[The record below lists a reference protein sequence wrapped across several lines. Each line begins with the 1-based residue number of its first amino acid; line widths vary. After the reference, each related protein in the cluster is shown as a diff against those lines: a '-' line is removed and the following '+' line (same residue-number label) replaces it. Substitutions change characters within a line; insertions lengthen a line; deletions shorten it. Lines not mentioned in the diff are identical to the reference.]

1 MNKKYTVFKILFILA
16 LSATSFNAISQIG
29 SAIKPVYTAILKK
42 IDGELPVQKNITI
55 YHTITADIIKDLNF
69 KHPNYYLRDTSAFHL
84 ERQFRQFLNKI
95 KKKNIKDLV
104 FDLDL
109 SAIKLRHVKLTD
121 QKGAAI
127 LLLSPVIISKDG
139 KYAVCCYVF
148 ITRPND
154 SSPVVCFFKNSG
166 NKWLLSESIKI
177 GEQ

>member
-1 MNKKYTVFKILFILA
+1 M
-16 LSATSFNAISQIG
+16 
-29 SAIKPVYTAILKK
+29 
-42 IDGELPVQKNITI
+42 
-55 YHTITADIIKDLNF
+55 
-69 KHPNYYLRDTSAFHL
+69 
-84 ERQFRQFLNKI
+84 
-95 KKKNIKDLV
+95 

-109 SAIKLRHVKLTD
+109 SAVKLRHVKLTD